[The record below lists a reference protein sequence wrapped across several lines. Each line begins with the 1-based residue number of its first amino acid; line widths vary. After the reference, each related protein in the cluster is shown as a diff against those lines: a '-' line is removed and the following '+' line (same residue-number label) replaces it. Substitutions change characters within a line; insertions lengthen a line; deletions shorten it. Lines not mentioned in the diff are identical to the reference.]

1 MTTIYG
7 RMGYNFDAPDN
18 IKNFSNNVIEHLNT
32 APSLVNTW
40 QEEDIATSNVGGYFK
55 NPVGTVTTNLR
66 NLANTYLSEP
76 FGSDVFQGSTAE
88 ITSLFANTII
98 KLEEIS
104 GNTGY
109 DFYKHTNRISGAI
122 TLDDSIAEDPDNR
135 DLPHYITASALGRV
149 LVYLVYKTDEVSN
162 TSPILG
168 NFTSILIEDD
178 LNAYYNTL
186 SDYYDTVNN
195 SITVSSTTVGTPP
208 NTVTIITH
216 TSNLSLDVVT
226 SFSTEV
232 ANLANTLEVR
242 RTHDE
247 NFYTNS
253 TNILN
258 DFTTVTQF
266 SSIGEFQRTLLLN
279 YIGSDKLLER
289 IVW

>member
-7 RMGYNFDAPDN
+7 RLGYDFEAPEN
-18 IKNFSNNVIEHLNT
+18 IRDFSNNVIEHLNT

-55 NPVGTVTTNLR
+55 NPVATVTTNLR
-66 NLANTYLSEP
+66 NLANTYLNDP

-88 ITSLFANTII
+88 ITSLFANTIADFQ
-98 KLEEIS
+98 EIS

-109 DFYKHTNRISGAI
+109 DFYKHTDRISGAI
-122 TLDDSIAEDPDNR
+122 TIENSLLEDPDNR
-135 DLPHYITASALGRV
+135 DKPHYITASATGR
-149 LVYLVYKTDEVSN
+149 LMVYLVYKTDEVSN
-162 TSPILG
+162 TSPVLG
-168 NFTSILIEDD
+168 NFTSILIGDE
-178 LNAYYNTL
+178 LNAYYNTI
-186 SDYYDTVNN
+186 SDYYATVNN

-226 SFSTEV
+226 RFSTEV
-232 ANLANTLEVR
+232 ANLKNTLEVR
-242 RTHDE
+242 RIHDE

-253 TNILN
+253 ANVLN
-258 DFTTVTQF
+258 DFTTVSQF
-266 SSIGEFQRTLLLN
+266 NSMGEFQRSLIIN

-289 IVW
+289 IL